1 MFVFLAVK
9 LTGRQHSVTARFNI
23 LKLEALLKL
32 IFCRL
37 AGISFKQLN

>member
-1 MFVFLAVK
+1 MFIFLAVK
-9 LTGRQHSVTARFNI
+9 LTGRRHSVTARFNT

-37 AGISFKQLN
+37 LGICFKQLN